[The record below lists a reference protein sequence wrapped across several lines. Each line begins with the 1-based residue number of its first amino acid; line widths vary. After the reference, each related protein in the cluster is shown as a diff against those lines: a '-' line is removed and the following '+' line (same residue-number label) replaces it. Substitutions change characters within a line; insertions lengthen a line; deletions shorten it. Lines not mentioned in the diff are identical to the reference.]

1 MGSLLLGST
10 IFAQGIDRYQWKQR
24 LLLLFT
30 PDMTHS
36 EFERQLYWL
45 GDYSEEMAD
54 RQLLVL
60 RITPEE
66 TYQADGTLFNQ
77 ARTEWFYHY
86 YDADPR
92 NFTAI
97 LVGLDGQEKY
107 RSIGLAIT
115 PQELFTLIDQMPMRQ
130 TQIRRRRGGGG

>member
-1 MGSLLLGST
+1 MGSLLLTATS
-10 IFAQGIDRYQWKQR
+10 FAQGIDRYQWKQR
-24 LLLLFT
+24 LLLLFA
-30 PDMTHS
+30 PEMTHA

-45 GDYSEEMAD
+45 DDYSEEMAD

-60 RITPEE
+60 RITPKE

-77 ARTEWFYHY
+77 ARTDWFYDY
-86 YDADPR
+86 YDTDPR
-92 NFTAI
+92 QFTAI

-115 PQELFTLIDQMPMRQ
+115 PQELFTLIDQMPIRQ
-130 TQIRRRRGGGG
+130 ADIRRRRGRK